1 MHVRLARTL
10 QSVFSWRGLP
20 RRKVIQVTF
29 RDKRVDTARRQ
40 DGWQEVTVENV
51 GLWQELMLIG
61 ASVLVMGMVCA
72 FEGWSR

>member
-1 MHVRLARTL
+1 
-10 QSVFSWRGLP
+10 
-20 RRKVIQVTF
+20 VTF

>member
-1 MHVRLARTL
+1 MP
-10 QSVFSWRGLP
+10 Q
-20 RRKVIQVTF
+20 RKVIQVTF
-29 RDKRVDTARRQ
+29 RDKRVERRVARTAGQ